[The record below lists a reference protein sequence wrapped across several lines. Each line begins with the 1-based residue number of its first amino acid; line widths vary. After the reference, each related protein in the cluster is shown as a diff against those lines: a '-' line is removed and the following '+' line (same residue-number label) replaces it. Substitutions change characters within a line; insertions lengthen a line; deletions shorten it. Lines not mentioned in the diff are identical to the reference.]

1 MFVYRN
7 FGAGSPFCERI
18 LSKSLNSKSSWSEA
32 FVVPLIAKLHI
43 GTKEQIYKHTKM
55 NNPMWKSGAII
66 RNDILIYCNKP
77 PNQSLR
83 SFEGLLLFCWL
94 PHLFSNPLLPSRC
107 VLPNHGRHLPLQRG
121 QRHHGTSRSSF
132 WNESL
137 TFQTWESMLIFPRCT
152 PRRNGVKKKLCRL
165 NLCDMWIFLVL
176 KKKFLKW

>member
-83 SFEGLLLFCWL
+83 SFEGLLLFVGCL
-94 PHLFSNPLLPSRC
+94 TFSAIPFYQAAVCSRIMGVICRCSGGKGTTAPRGHLFETKVWLSKPENPCWFSHDAHQEGM
-107 VLPNHGRHLPLQRG
+107 V
-121 QRHHGTSRSSF
+121 
-132 WNESL
+132 W
-137 TFQTWESMLIFPRCT
+137 
-152 PRRNGVKKKLCRL
+152 KKKLCRL